1 MGVFQQIVDTY
12 GTPTYKEINPAVF
25 AIISFPFLFGVMFG
39 DVMHGA
45 ILLIFAIYV
54 CMKADSIKKGSYLSA
69 FVYPR
74 YLLLFMGIFSTYCG
88 LIYNDFS
95 SMPIM
100 IAKSCW
106 TTKGQPEFK
115 GNSNRNIR
123 AVKTDKD
130 CVYPFGLDYF
140 WMESDQEIVYLNS
153 FKMKTAV
160 IYGVAQM
167 TMGSIIKCMNY
178 IYDKKYIDLVFEGIT
193 QVVMILCLFG
203 FMDLLIISKWL
214 TDWESP
220 EMKDKY

>member
-1 MGVFQQIVDTY
+1 
-12 GTPTYKEINPAVF
+12 
-25 AIISFPFLFGVMFG
+25 MFG
-39 DVMHGA
+39 DVMHGT
-45 ILLIFAIYV
+45 ILLIFAIYI
-54 CMKADSIKKGSYLSA
+54 CWKADTIKKDSYLAA

-88 LIYNDFS
+88 LIYNDFT
-95 SMPIM
+95 SMPLM

-106 TTKGQPEFK
+106 TIKDQPVKGTTNK
-115 GNSNRNIR
+115 VITAIR
-123 AVKTDKD
+123 PDKD

-140 WMESDQEIVYLNS
+140 WMQSDQEIIYLNS

-167 TMGSIIKCMNY
+167 CLGSIIKCFNY
-178 IYDKKYIDLVFEGIT
+178 IYDRKWVDLIFEGFT
-193 QVVMILCLFG
+193 QIVMILCLFG

-220 EMKDKY
+220 ENKDKL